1 LKGVRLI
8 NNLQIPS
15 FAEEK
20 LLEAQ
25 GYQRIAGIDEA
36 GRGALAGPV
45 IAAAVILPCRID
57 APWLNLVKDS
67 KQLSPAT
74 RELLFHHIHEIAIS
88 VGIGMAT
95 NEVIDTQGVIK
106 ATRLAMKL
114 AIDQLSPPPQSL
126 LIDYMLLPEVPLPQ
140 KGITN
145 GDKLCFSIAC
155 ASIMAK
161 VTRDQLITEL
171 DKIYPGYGLAQHKG
185 YGTKEHL
192 ACLRQ
197 LGPSPIHRQSFKPVK
212 DMIEK

>member
-1 LKGVRLI
+1 MI
-8 NNLQIPS
+8 NNLQTPS

-20 LLEAQ
+20 ILEAQ
-25 GYQRIAGIDEA
+25 GYQHIAGIDEA

-45 IAAAVILPCRID
+45 VAAAVILPCRID
-57 APWLNLVKDS
+57 APWLIQVKDS
-67 KQLSPAT
+67 KQLSPVV
-74 RELLFHHIHEIAIS
+74 REHLFHYIHEIAIS

-95 NEVIDTQGVIK
+95 NEVIDSQGIIE

-114 AIDQLSPPPQSL
+114 AVDQLSPPPQSL

-145 GDKLCFSIAC
+145 GDSLCFSIAC

-161 VTRDQLITEL
+161 VARDQLMMKL
-171 DKIYPGYGLAQHKG
+171 DRIYPGYGLAQHKG
-185 YGTKEHL
+185 YGTKKHL
-192 ACLRQ
+192 TCLYQ

-212 DMIEK
+212 DIIEK